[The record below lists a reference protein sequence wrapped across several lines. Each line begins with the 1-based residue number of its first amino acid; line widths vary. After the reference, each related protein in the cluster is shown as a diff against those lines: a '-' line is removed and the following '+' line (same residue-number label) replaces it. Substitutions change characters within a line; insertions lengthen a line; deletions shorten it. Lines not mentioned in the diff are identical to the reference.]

1 MTHLIHRSGVQQDTW
16 VRFSGDA
23 AQIPAGADVLLP
35 LDEWRERSAVWAAR
49 GGRTGVVLSPTDD
62 PFALAGDL
70 HRLSL
75 IAVAFPRFT
84 DGRAYSSARLIRER
98 LGWTGEL
105 RAVGDV
111 LRDQLFL
118 MVRCGF
124 SSFAL
129 REDQNPVEALAS
141 FKAFSVRYQAC
152 ADEPTPLFRRRR
164 WAEAA

>member
-1 MTHLIHRSGVQQDTW
+1 MTHLIHRSGVLQDTW

-23 AQIPAGADVLLP
+23 AQIPHGADVLLP
-35 LDEWRERSAVWAAR
+35 LDEWRERSAVWEAR
-49 GGRTGVVLSPTDD
+49 GGRIGVLLSPTDD
-62 PFALAGDL
+62 PFALAADFD
-70 HRLSL
+70 RLSL
-75 IAVAFPRFT
+75 IALEFPRFT
-84 DGRAYSSARLIRER
+84 DGRAYSSARILRER

-118 MVRCGF
+118 MARCGF

-129 REDQNPVEALAS
+129 RADQNPLAALAS

-152 ADEPTPLFRRRR
+152 VEEPAPLFRRRR

>member
-1 MTHLIHRSGVQQDTW
+1 MSHLIDRSGSLPDTW
-16 VRFSGDA
+16 IRFTGDA
-23 AQIPAGADVLLP
+23 AQCPAGADVLLP
-35 LDEWRERSAVWAAR
+35 LDEWREHAQAWRAR
-49 GGRTGVVLSPTDD
+49 PGRVGVVLSPTDD
-62 PFALAGDL
+62 PLVLASDL
-70 HRLSL
+70 ASLSL
-75 IAVAFPRFT
+75 IAIDFPRFT
-84 DGRAYSSARLIRER
+84 DGRGYSTARLLRER

-118 MVRCGF
+118 MARCGF

-129 REDQNPVEALAS
+129 RADQNPLAALAG

-152 ADEPTPLFRRRR
+152 TEEPAPLFRRRR

>member
-1 MTHLIHRSGVQQDTW
+1 MTHLINRSGPIADTW

-35 LDEWRERSAVWAAR
+35 LDEWRERSAAWVAR
-49 GGRTGVVLSPTDD
+49 GGRIGVLLSPTDD
-62 PFALAGDL
+62 PLALVADL
-70 HRLSL
+70 PRLSL
-75 IAVAFPRFT
+75 IALDFPRFT

-98 LGWTGEL
+98 MGWTGEL

-118 MVRCGF
+118 MARCGF

-129 REDQNPVEALAS
+129 RADQNPLAALAGFRS
-141 FKAFSVRYQAC
+141 FSVRYQAC
-152 ADEPTPLFRRRR
+152 VEEPAPLFRRRR